1 MNGEHTNKP
10 AHGTEDLQL
19 KRYDCFYRDQFGDA
33 GAALSE
39 ADADGEWVRYEDVK
53 GVLAFIGG
61 YLMEHRGMLED
72 LGAHKKV
79 LDAVRHLETEIE
91 KL

>member
-1 MNGEHTNKP
+1 VADSLP
-10 AHGTEDLQL
+10 DDLQL
-19 KRYDCFYRDQFGDA
+19 KRYTDVPSDEVGYRLD
-33 GAALSE
+33 SK
-39 ADADGEWVRYEDVK
+39 GEWVRYEDVK

-61 YLMEHRGMLED
+61 YLQEHRGMLED
-72 LGAHKKV
+72 LGAHQKI